1 MPKDLIEQ
9 PSIEEYPEYD
19 SSFLMNKE
27 KELFGFYL
35 SYHPTTKYKDKYKV
49 TNLNELDKHI
59 NKVVDVIVL
68 VEKIKVHQDK
78 LGNDMAFI
86 TGSDEVTSIELI
98 AFKDEYN
105 NIKDLEKGNILLVQ
119 GKVELRNNIQM
130 IIQKSKI
137 IG

>member
-1 MPKDLIEQ
+1 
-9 PSIEEYPEYD
+9 
-19 SSFLMNKE
+19 
-27 KELFGFYL
+27 
-35 SYHPTTKYKDKYKV
+35 
-49 TNLNELDKHI
+49 
-59 NKVVDVIVL
+59 
-68 VEKIKVHQDK
+68 
-78 LGNDMAFI
+78 MAFI